1 MISSISSSISRT
13 QGISNAAAQINDAA
27 ASAASKR
34 KELAVEQLKALRERL
49 HILMLLSSAAGKG
62 TAASAAQIAKE
73 VATAVKEYASA
84 AGVESSTSNAVAT
97 GLAVLS
103 KQDAEFLSSAKQL
116 SAQVKS
122 ILAVEAKKAK
132 LKHAPEELHQKEVG
146 LMDAAISD
154 AEKSLGK
161 NSTAT
166 PAVETSVAGF
176 YVLA

>member
-13 QGISNAAAQINDAA
+13 QGISNAAVQINDAA

-84 AGVESSTSNAVAT
+84 AGVESSAANTAAASPE
-97 GLAVLS
+97 VLS

-154 AEKSLGK
+154 AAKSLGK
-161 NSTAT
+161 NSTPA